1 MLLRIP
7 STSRRL
13 ALIGLACLG
22 TQSVLVP
29 QSIGN
34 AKEQSV
40 LEQSE
45 DASGETYSLK
55 HSLQPGQ
62 TLRYEVTHVAKTKTR
77 INGSEEI
84 ANVHTKSNRAWT
96 VAEANDSE
104 MTFDHSIESVA
115 MTQQNGDA
123 DEVQWDSTTGE
134 EPPKIFSVVAS
145 QIGTPLATVTIN
157 KQGQEVR
164 REDHAGS
171 KSSLGMG
178 TLALALP
185 DKPVKIGESWAVPTE
200 IKART
205 EDGFVKQIKIR
216 QLYTLKKVKAGVATL
231 SVKSETLTP
240 IEEESLRA
248 QVIQQLSNGTLR
260 FDVDNG
266 YLLSKEL
273 IWDESVVGFQGPG
286 SMMEYRAKMTEELL
300 PADSSTT
307 VASKKK
313 SQR

>member
-1 MLLRIP
+1 MSFRIP
-7 STSRRL
+7 TKSRRL
-13 ALIGLACLG
+13 ALIGLTCLG
-22 TQSVLVP
+22 SAGIVSSPSAVW
-29 QSIGN
+29 S
-34 AKEQSV
+34 EERSV
-40 LEQSE
+40 LET
-45 DASGETYSLK
+45 SGNENNQTYTLK
-55 HSLQPGQ
+55 HSLQPQQ
-62 TLRYEVTHVAKTKTR
+62 TLRYKVTHIAKTKTR

-84 ANVHTKSNRAWT
+84 ANVHTTSNRAWQ
-96 VAEANDSE
+96 VADASEKE

-115 MTQQNGDA
+115 MTQQSGEA
-123 DEVQWDSTTGE
+123 EEVRWDSTSGE

-157 KQGQEVR
+157 SQGQEIR
-164 REDHAGS
+164 REDHAGT

-178 TLALALP
+178 SLALALP
-185 DKPVKIGESWAVPTE
+185 DKPVKIGESWAVPSE
-200 IKART
+200 IQART

-273 IWDESVVGFQGPG
+273 NWDESVVGFQGPG

-300 PADSSTT
+300 PEDSPTS
-307 VASKKK
+307 VATKKDSK
-313 SQR
+313 R